1 MIEAEG
7 LEARK
12 ALLDSVDAQL
22 RERVEQFE
30 DSIADLRREHERLR
44 VEYANALRGEL
55 ERIDPDPAPSPPA
68 LTRILTALE
77 KTQQPV
83 LVRRMREL
91 AASRGRLSTP

>member
-12 ALLDSVDAQL
+12 GLLDSVGEQV

-44 VEYANALRGEL
+44 VEYANALRSEL
-55 ERIDPDPAPSPPA
+55 ERVDPDPAASPPA

-83 LVRRMREL
+83 LVRRMREF